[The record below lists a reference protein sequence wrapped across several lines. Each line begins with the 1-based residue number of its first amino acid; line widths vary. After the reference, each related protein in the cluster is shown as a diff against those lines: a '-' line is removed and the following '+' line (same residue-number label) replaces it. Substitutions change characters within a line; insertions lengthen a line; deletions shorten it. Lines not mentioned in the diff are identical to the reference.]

1 MLLLRVCRNT
11 LGPMHLPSVP
21 RGKSANTAPRGKSAN
36 TVPRGKPA
44 NSWLALALLPLGCGS
59 CGSAEPVAQSALQTH
74 LAQDVAQLQG
84 CPARPRL
91 GLFAWEDD
99 GRDATLALA
108 EHHGVTEVYLHA
120 NLFFVNERDES
131 VLVQW
136 IQTARARCIEVEL
149 LFGNARWMT
158 PEMRDES
165 VRRTQWTVDFAARHP
180 EARPSG
186 IHWDLEPQQRETWPD
201 EAARPAILG
210 ELLDTLDAMRPIA
223 AAGALPLTLDIGFFL
238 DELSLTRAGRTR
250 PMHAWVID
258 AVSRV
263 VVMDYRDDAPGM
275 LQMAA
280 GELRYASE
288 VGVPILL
295 AVETREVTEGEY
307 VSFYE
312 EGMSAMNEA
321 LHTVRTA
328 ERDRPAFAGLAIHDR
343 AGLEAL
349 AP

>member
-11 LGPMHLPSVP
+11 LGPMRLPSVP
-21 RGKSANTAPRGKSAN
+21 RGKPAS

-275 LQMAA
+275 LEMAA